1 MSSEPLLPGRDANV
15 TLRAI
20 TSNTLQSIIDLK
32 VSPSQEQFVA
42 ANVVSI
48 AQAYFYRD
56 ILWFRAIYADETP
69 VGFVMVAENPA
80 EQEWFLS
87 RLMIDARYQGCGYGH
102 RALQLVIDGLRSRG
116 ATELLLSCGPGE
128 GSPCPF
134 YEQHG
139 FVDTGEFHGL
149 ERVLRLAL

>member
-1 MSSEPLLPGRDANV
+1 MSSETTLPGRDAGV
-15 TLRAI
+15 TLREI
-20 TSNTLQSIIDLK
+20 TSDTLQSIIDLK
-32 VSPSQEQFVA
+32 VRPEQEPFVA

-56 ILWFRAIYADETP
+56 ILWFRAIYVDETP

-87 RLMIDARYQGCGYGH
+87 RLMIDARYQGCGYGD
-102 RALQLVIDGLRSRG
+102 RALQLVIDGLRTRG
-116 ATELLLSCGPGE
+116 ATELQLSCGPGE

-134 YEQHG
+134 YEQRG
-139 FVDTGEFHGL
+139 FVDTGELHGN
-149 ERVLRLAL
+149 ERVLRLVL

>member
-1 MSSEPLLPGRDANV
+1 VSSETMLPGHDASV
-15 TLRAI
+15 TLREI
-20 TSNTLQSIIDLK
+20 TSNTLQAIIDLK
-32 VSPSQEQFVA
+32 VSPAQEQFVA

-56 ILWFRAIYADETP
+56 ILWFRAIYADEIP

-80 EQEWFLS
+80 DQEWFLS
-87 RLMIDARYQGCGYGH
+87 RLMIDARYQGRGYGA
-102 RALQLVIDGLRSRG
+102 RALQLVIDGLRARG
-116 ATELLLSCGPGE
+116 ATELQLSCGPGE

-134 YEQHG
+134 YEQRG

-149 ERVLRLAL
+149 ERVLRLVL

>member
-1 MSSEPLLPGRDANV
+1 MSSETMLPGPDANV
-15 TLRAI
+15 TLREI
-20 TSNTLQSIIDLK
+20 TSNTLQSIMDLK

-48 AQAYFYRD
+48 AQSYFHRD
-56 ILWFRAIYADETP
+56 ILWFRAIYADEIP

-87 RLMIDARYQGCGYGH
+87 RLMIDARYQGRGYGQ

-116 ATELLLSCGPGE
+116 ASELLLSCGPGE

-134 YEQHG
+134 YEQRG

>member
-1 MSSEPLLPGRDANV
+1 MSSETLLPGPDASV
-15 TLRAI
+15 TLREI
-20 TSNTLQSIIDLK
+20 TSDTLQSIIDLK
-32 VSPSQEQFVA
+32 VSPEQEQFVA

-56 ILWFRAIYADETP
+56 ILWFRAIYADEIP

-87 RLMIDARYQGCGYGH
+87 RLMIDARYQGRGYGE

-116 ATELLLSCGPGE
+116 ATELQTSCGPGE

-134 YEQHG
+134 YERRG
-139 FVDTGEFHGL
+139 FVDTGDFHGK
-149 ERVLRLAL
+149 ERVLRLLL